1 MDKEDIIKFRRTCE
15 TMLNSKQKK
24 LKEIAD
30 EVGLSEP
37 SVVKIMNTP
46 LPELKGIRASTLGAI
61 QDFNKNHRDDC
72 YRQDA
77 EVEETV
83 KFYPV
88 PKCKETRKE
97 IGEES
102 AKQSTFWSLINE
114 ASRCTPANIQLIIK
128 INPQEL

>member
-37 SVVKIMNTP
+37 SVVKILNTP

-72 YRQDA
+72 YRQ
-77 EVEETV
+77 EVEEPA
-83 KFYPV
+83 KSNPI
-88 PKCKETRKE
+88 PKSKETRKE

-114 ASRCTPANIQLIIK
+114 ASRCTPANVELVIK
-128 INPQEL
+128 VKPHTL